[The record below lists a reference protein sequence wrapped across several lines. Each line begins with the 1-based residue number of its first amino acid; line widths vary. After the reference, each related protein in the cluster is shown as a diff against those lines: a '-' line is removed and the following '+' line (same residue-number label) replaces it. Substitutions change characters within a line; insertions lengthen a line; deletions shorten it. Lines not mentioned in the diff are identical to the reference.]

1 MENLMSMFN
10 PESMKNL
17 MENEEIQKMMS
28 DPNLMGNLK
37 NMMGGMPGMPNE
49 TNETNE
55 STGESNNK
63 CNEKSDC
70 CNVDESYGCESNT
83 CDIPCDDGECE
94 DIKIDDLE
102 NIEIDGNR
110 LNVGDK
116 IVTQNL
122 ATESYNNKKGV
133 IEEILPNG
141 RCVIL
146 FHDDDKIVAI
156 KEANLVNRYENI
168 ENID

>member
-1 MENLMSMFN
+1 MDNLMSMFN

-17 MENEEIQKMMS
+17 MENEEIKKMMS

-55 STGESNNK
+55 STGECDEGSN
-63 CNEKSDC
+63 C
-70 CNVDESYGCESNT
+70 CNVDESYGCESNE
-83 CDIPCDDGECE
+83 CNLPCDDGECG

-116 IVTQNL
+116 ILTQNL
-122 ATESYNNKKGV
+122 TTESYNNRKGV

-146 FHDDDKIVAI
+146 FDDDDKVVAI
-156 KEANLVNRYENI
+156 KEEKLVNRYENI